1 MDYSK
6 CLMTSVLLGGLCSA
20 QNIFELRDV
29 SKSFNVIVTIE
40 TCNENKCNGKATV
53 DLYDKGISRKYQT
66 LFSDD
71 FYLDLN
77 ESSKPVFDSL
87 KNSVV
92 FDDFNFDATEDVAIR
107 NGNSNHESP
116 FYEVYL
122 NNTSTQRF
130 VLSDEL
136 TNLVRSNSGMFKTD
150 LEHKKIIAYQKNG
163 CCWNLTS
170 EYLFVPER
178 GLLKVLEFEEDTR
191 DPEKVKTVKREFIDY
206 KWFAKTT
213 IYPRER
219 YFKEEINE
227 NTERN

>member
-1 MDYSK
+1 
-6 CLMTSVLLGGLCSA
+6 MTFVLLGGLCSA
-20 QNIFELRDV
+20 QNYFELTNV
-29 SKSFNVIVTIE
+29 SKGFNVVVSME
-40 TCNENKCNGKATV
+40 TCTENKCSGKATV
-53 DLYDKGISRKYQT
+53 DLYDKNTMKKYQT
-66 LFSDD
+66 FFSSD

-77 ESSKPVFDSL
+77 ENQKPVYDSL

-92 FDDFNFDATEDVAIR
+92 FGDFNFDGAEDFAIR
-107 NGNSNHESP
+107 NGNMNHESP

-122 NNTSTQRF
+122 NDGSKQQF
-130 VLSDEL
+130 VLNDEL

-150 LEHKKIIAYQKNG
+150 SEHKRIIAYQKKG

-170 EYLFVPER
+170 EYLLVPER

-191 DPEKVKTVKREFIDY
+191 DPKKVTTVKREFIDY

-213 IYPRER
+213 IYPREL
-219 YFKEEINE
+219 YFKKENE

>member
-1 MDYSK
+1 MNYK
-6 CLMTSVLLGGLCSA
+6 KFLMTFVLLGGLCSA
-20 QNIFELRDV
+20 QNYFELTNV
-29 SKSFNVIVTIE
+29 SNGFNVVVSME
-40 TCNENKCNGKATV
+40 TCTENKCSGKATV
-53 DLYDKGISRKYQT
+53 DLYDKNTMKKYQS
-66 LFSDD
+66 FSSSD

-77 ESSKPVFDSL
+77 ENQKPVYDSL

-92 FDDFNFDATEDVAIR
+92 FGDFNFDGAEDFAIR
-107 NGNSNHESP
+107 NGNTNHESP

-122 NNTSTQRF
+122 NDGSKQQF
-130 VLSDEL
+130 VLNDEL

-150 LEHKKIIAYQKNG
+150 SEHKRIIAYQKNG

-170 EYLFVPER
+170 EYLLVPER

-191 DPEKVKTVKREFIDY
+191 DPKKVTTVKREFIDY

-213 IYPRER
+213 IYPREL
-219 YFKEEINE
+219 YFKKENE

>member
-1 MDYSK
+1 MNYSK
-6 CLMTSVLLGGLCSA
+6 FLMTSVLLGGLCSA
-20 QNIFELRDV
+20 QNIFDLGDV

-53 DLYDKGISRKYQT
+53 DLYDKSISRKYQT

-77 ESSKPVFDSL
+77 ENQKPVFDSL

-92 FDDFNFDATEDVAIR
+92 FDDFNFDGTEDVAIR
-107 NGNSNHESP
+107 NGNSNYESP

-136 TNLVRSNSGMFKTD
+136 TNLVHSNSGMFKTD
-150 LEHKKIIAYQKNG
+150 QERERIVAYQKNG

-178 GLLKVLEFEEDTR
+178 GILKVLEFEEDTR

>member
-1 MDYSK
+1 MNCNK
-6 CLMTSVLLGGLCSA
+6 FLMISVLLGELCSA
-20 QNIFELRDV
+20 QNYFELSNV
-29 SKSFNVIVTIE
+29 SQNFNVVVNVE
-40 TCNENKCNGKATV
+40 ACFENKCSGKTTV
-53 DLYDKGISRKYQT
+53 DLYDKNTMKKYQT
-66 LFSDD
+66 FFSND

-77 ESSKPVFDSL
+77 ENQKPKFDSL

-92 FDDFNFDATEDVAIR
+92 FDDFNFDGAEDIAIR
-107 NGNSNHESP
+107 NGNSKYENP

-122 NNTSTQRF
+122 NDAAKQQLILN
-130 VLSDEL
+130 DEL
-136 TNLVRSNSGMFKTD
+136 TNLVRSNSGMFKADAERRRIVTY
-150 LEHKKIIAYQKNG
+150 LKEG

-170 EYLFVPER
+170 EYIFVPER
-178 GLLKVLEFEEDTR
+178 ELLKVLEFEEDTR

-219 YFKEEINE
+219 YFKENE

>member
-1 MDYSK
+1 MNYKKS
-6 CLMTSVLLGGLCSA
+6 LMTFVLLGGLCSA
-20 QNIFELRDV
+20 QNYFELTNV
-29 SKSFNVIVTIE
+29 SKSYNVIVNME
-40 TCNENKCNGKATV
+40 TCTERNCSGKATV
-53 DLYDKGISRKYQT
+53 DLYDKNKMKKFQT
-66 LFSDD
+66 FSSND

-77 ESSKPVFDSL
+77 ENQKPVFDSL

-92 FDDFNFDATEDVAIR
+92 FGDFNFDGAEDLAIR
-107 NGNSNHESP
+107 NGNTNHQSP

-122 NNTSTQRF
+122 NDSSKQQF
-130 VLSDEL
+130 VVNDEL

-150 LEHKKIIAYQKNG
+150 SEHQRIIAYQKNG

-170 EYLFVPER
+170 EYLLVPER

-191 DPEKVKTVKREFIDY
+191 DSKKVKTVKREFIDY

-213 IYPRER
+213 TYPRER
-219 YFKEEINE
+219 YFKEENE

>member
-1 MDYSK
+1 
-6 CLMTSVLLGGLCSA
+6 MTFVLLGGLCSA
-20 QNIFELRDV
+20 QNYFELTNV
-29 SKSFNVIVTIE
+29 SNGFNVVVSME
-40 TCNENKCNGKATV
+40 TCTENKCSGKATV
-53 DLYDKGISRKYQT
+53 DLYDKNTMKKYQS
-66 LFSDD
+66 FSSSD

-77 ESSKPVFDSL
+77 ENQKPVYDSL

-92 FDDFNFDATEDVAIR
+92 FGDFNFDGAEDFAIR
-107 NGNSNHESP
+107 NGNTNHESP

-122 NNTSTQRF
+122 NDGSKQQF
-130 VLSDEL
+130 VLNDEL

-150 LEHKKIIAYQKNG
+150 SEHKRIIAYQKNG

-170 EYLFVPER
+170 EYLLVPER

-191 DPEKVKTVKREFIDY
+191 DPKKVTTVKREFIDY

-213 IYPRER
+213 IYPREL
-219 YFKEEINE
+219 YFKKENE

>member
-1 MDYSK
+1 
-6 CLMTSVLLGGLCSA
+6 MTFVLLGGLCSA
-20 QNIFELRDV
+20 QNYFELTNV
-29 SKSFNVIVTIE
+29 SNGFNVVVSME
-40 TCNENKCNGKATV
+40 TCTENKCSGKATV
-53 DLYDKGISRKYQT
+53 DLYDKNTMKKYQS
-66 LFSDD
+66 FSSSD

-77 ESSKPVFDSL
+77 ENHKPVSDSL

-92 FDDFNFDATEDVAIR
+92 FGDFNFDGLEDFAIR
-107 NGNSNHESP
+107 NGNTNHESP

-122 NNTSTQRF
+122 NDGSKQQF
-130 VLSDEL
+130 VLNDEL

-150 LEHKKIIAYQKNG
+150 SEHKKIIAYQKNG

-170 EYLFVPER
+170 EYLLVPER

-191 DPEKVKTVKREFIDY
+191 DPEKVTTVKREFIDY

-213 IYPRER
+213 IYPREL
-219 YFKEEINE
+219 YFKKENE

>member
-1 MDYSK
+1 
-6 CLMTSVLLGGLCSA
+6 MTFVLLGGLCSA
-20 QNIFELRDV
+20 QNYFELTNV
-29 SKSFNVIVTIE
+29 SNGFNVVVSIE
-40 TCNENKCNGKATV
+40 TCTENKCSGKATV
-53 DLYDKGISRKYQT
+53 DLYDKNTMKKYQS
-66 LFSDD
+66 FSSSD

-77 ESSKPVFDSL
+77 ENQKPVSDSL

-92 FDDFNFDATEDVAIR
+92 FGDFNFNGLEDFAIR
-107 NGNSNHESP
+107 NGNTNHESP

-122 NNTSTQRF
+122 NDGSKQQF
-130 VLSDEL
+130 VLNDEL

-150 LEHKKIIAYQKNG
+150 SEHKKIIAYQKNG

-170 EYLFVPER
+170 EYLLVPER

-191 DPEKVKTVKREFIDY
+191 DPKKVTTVKREFIDY

-213 IYPRER
+213 IYPREL
-219 YFKEEINE
+219 YFKKENE

>member
-1 MDYSK
+1 MNYNK
-6 CLMTSVLLGGLCSA
+6 FLMTSVLLGGLCSA
-20 QNIFELRDV
+20 QNIFELMNV
-29 SKSFNVIVTIE
+29 SKNFNVIVTTE
-40 TCNENKCNGKATV
+40 ACKENKCNGKATV
-53 DLYDKGISRKYQT
+53 DLYDKSTSNKYQT
-66 LFSDD
+66 LFSDN

-77 ESSKPVFDSL
+77 ENRKPVFDSL

-92 FDDFNFDATEDVAIR
+92 FDDFNFDGTEDIAIR

-122 NNTSTQRF
+122 NDSSKKQFALN
-130 VLSDEL
+130 DEL
-136 TNLVRSNSGMFKTD
+136 TNLVRSSSGMFKTD
-150 LEHKKIIAYQKNG
+150 PERQRIIAYQKNG

-170 EYLFVPER
+170 EYLLVPER

-191 DPEKVKTVKREFIDY
+191 DPKKVKTVKREFIDY

>member
-1 MDYSK
+1 
-6 CLMTSVLLGGLCSA
+6 MTFVLLGGLCSA
-20 QNIFELRDV
+20 QNYFELTNV
-29 SKSFNVIVTIE
+29 SKGFDVVVSIE
-40 TCNENKCNGKATV
+40 TCTENKCSGKATV
-53 DLYDKGISRKYQT
+53 DLYDKNTMKKYQS
-66 LFSDD
+66 FSSSD

-77 ESSKPVFDSL
+77 ENQKPVSDSL

-92 FDDFNFDATEDVAIR
+92 FGDFNFNGLEDFAIR
-107 NGNSNHESP
+107 NGNTNHESP

-122 NNTSTQRF
+122 NDGSKQQF
-130 VLSDEL
+130 VLNDEL

-150 LEHKKIIAYQKNG
+150 SEHKKIIAYQKNG

-170 EYLFVPER
+170 EYLLVPER

-191 DPEKVKTVKREFIDY
+191 DPKKVTTVKREFIDY

-213 IYPRER
+213 IYPREL
-219 YFKEEINE
+219 YFKKENE

>member
-1 MDYSK
+1 MNYK
-6 CLMTSVLLGGLCSA
+6 KFLMTFVLLGGLCSA
-20 QNIFELRDV
+20 QNYFELINV
-29 SKSFNVIVTIE
+29 SKSFNVVVNME
-40 TCNENKCNGKATV
+40 TCTERKCSGKATV
-53 DLYDKGISRKYQT
+53 DLYDKNTMKKYQS
-66 LFSDD
+66 FSSND

-77 ESSKPVFDSL
+77 ENQKPVYDSL

-92 FDDFNFDATEDVAIR
+92 FGDFNFDGAEDLAIR
-107 NGNSNHESP
+107 NGNTNHQSP

-122 NNTSTQRF
+122 NDNSKQQF
-130 VLSDEL
+130 VLNDEL

-150 LEHKKIIAYQKNG
+150 PERQRIIAYQTNG

-170 EYLFVPER
+170 EYLLVPER
-178 GLLKVLEFEEDTR
+178 RLLKVLEFEEDTR
-191 DPEKVKTVKREFIDY
+191 DSKKVTTVKREFIDY

-219 YFKEEINE
+219 YFKEENE

>member
-1 MDYSK
+1 MNYNK
-6 CLMTSVLLGGLCSA
+6 FLMTLVLLGGFCNA
-20 QNIFELRDV
+20 QKHFELTNASKKFDV
-29 SKSFNVIVTIE
+29 IANIDTCIE
-40 TCNENKCNGKATV
+40 KKCSGKATV
-53 DLYDKGISRKYQT
+53 DLYNKNTTKKYQT
-66 LFSDD
+66 FSSND

-77 ESSKPVFDSL
+77 ENKKPVSDSL

-92 FDDFNFDATEDVAIR
+92 FDDFNFDGNEDIAIR
-107 NGNSNHESP
+107 NGNSNRESP

-122 NNTSTQRF
+122 NDTSKQQF
-130 VLSDEL
+130 ILNDEL

-150 LEHKKIIAYQKNG
+150 SEHQRIIAYRQNG

-170 EYLFVPER
+170 TYLMVPER

-191 DPEKVKTVKREFIDY
+191 DPEKVITIKREFIDY

-213 IYPRER
+213 IYPREQ
-219 YFKEEINE
+219 YFKEENE